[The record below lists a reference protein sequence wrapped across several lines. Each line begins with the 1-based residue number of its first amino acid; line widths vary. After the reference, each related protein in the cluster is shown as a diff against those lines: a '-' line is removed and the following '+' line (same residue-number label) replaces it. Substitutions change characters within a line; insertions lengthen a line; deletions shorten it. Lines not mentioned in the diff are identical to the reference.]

1 MGMSW
6 EMRVEVC
13 DVLRSLVFIL
23 KAVKQA
29 KDISSTFLKICCD
42 SYVGGEG
49 VRPHREL
56 KYFNP
61 RRNEGRQ
68 SQRG

>member
-1 MGMSW
+1 MGKWW

-13 DVLRSLVFIL
+13 DVLRSLVFIS

-29 KDISSTFLKICCD
+29 DDIRSTFLKICLD
-42 SYVGGEG
+42 NYVEDGM
-49 VRPHREL
+49 RPHREL
-56 KYFNP
+56 NYSNP
-61 RRNEGRQ
+61 RRNERRQ